1 MEWHFLV
8 LTLGL
13 LHSFKYFKW
22 FCNVSLLF
30 KVRFL
35 WINRTFF
42 RFTYISCALNVF
54 DKKLLSVSSALLFK
68 REVGI
73 ELLWNQQ
80 LNFVMPRY
88 MMTNILS
95 LVFFVFNCFYCMGLF
110 IWELSS
116 GMFHTKG
123 NFLKFLFN
131 IIWKNPQ
138 VTILAT

>member
-1 MEWHFLV
+1 MKWHFLV

-35 WINRTFF
+35 WITRTFF
-42 RFTYISCALNVF
+42 RFTYISCGLNAF
-54 DKKLLSVSSALLFK
+54 DKKLLPISSALLFK
-68 REVGI
+68 RKVGI

-95 LVFFVFNCFYCMGLF
+95 LVFFVFFLTVSIAWGSLFENCRVVCSIQREIFLNF
-110 IWELSS
+110 SS
-116 GMFHTKG
+116 
-123 NFLKFLFN
+123 
-131 IIWKNPQ
+131 I
-138 VTILAT
+138 

>member
-1 MEWHFLV
+1 MKWHFLV

-35 WINRTFF
+35 WITRTFF

-54 DKKLLSVSSALLFK
+54 DKKLLPISSALLCK
-68 REVGI
+68 RKVGI

-95 LVFFVFNCFYCMGLF
+95 LVFFGFFLTVSIAWGSLFENCRVVCSIQREIF
-110 IWELSS
+110 
-116 GMFHTKG
+116 
-123 NFLKFLFN
+123 
-131 IIWKNPQ
+131 
-138 VTILAT
+138 